1 MDYTKRLEI
10 LQGKMEEK
18 DLNLL
23 IYSSSPCFQY
33 FTGTTIEWR
42 RGIDLQSPFNHV
54 FIPVQG
60 EPAITLS
67 EASAADQQCWI
78 DDLHIVERASDYKEL
93 VGKVISDLDP
103 EPKKIG
109 VGKYI
114 HGSTVLDLA
123 RECKGA
129 LFYDG
134 EHLMDELR
142 MIKEDEEVELLRKAA
157 ELTDSVM
164 EMIIPELDSGVS
176 QRELSLEIEMT
187 GRELGASDI
196 SFPST
201 AGFMK
206 TGTEQVNQPFT
217 FPVHKGLEEDTSIAF
232 DIGFVLN
239 GYCSDWGRSM
249 YFGNPEPD
257 MKLAYEALQNSVVT
271 TIEEIEPQVTA
282 VSDIFPSIEAKLD
295 AEGFGDYLRARLK
308 NRTVGHQI
316 GVEVHENPWLKPEE
330 KTLLM
335 EGMVLCIEPK
345 LWKKGQYYLRVE
357 DMVLITSDGAESLTH
372 FDRTQFQI

>member
-1 MDYTKRLEI
+1 
-10 LQGKMEEK
+10 
-18 DLNLL
+18 
-23 IYSSSPCFQY
+23 
-33 FTGTTIEWR
+33 
-42 RGIDLQSPFNHV
+42 
-54 FIPVQG
+54 
-60 EPAITLS
+60 
-67 EASAADQQCWI
+67 
-78 DDLHIVERASDYKEL
+78 
-93 VGKVISDLDP
+93 
-103 EPKKIG
+103 
-109 VGKYI
+109 
-114 HGSTVLDLA
+114 
-123 RECKGA
+123 
-129 LFYDG
+129 
-134 EHLMDELR
+134 
-142 MIKEDEEVELLRKAA
+142 
-157 ELTDSVM
+157 
-164 EMIIPELDSGVS
+164 LDSGVS